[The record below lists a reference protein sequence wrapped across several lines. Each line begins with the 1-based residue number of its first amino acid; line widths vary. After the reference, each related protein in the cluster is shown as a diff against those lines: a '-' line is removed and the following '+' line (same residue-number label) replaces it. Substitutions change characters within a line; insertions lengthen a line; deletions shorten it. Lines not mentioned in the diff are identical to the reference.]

1 MKEGS
6 GFRSRRGLSAVS
18 LGLGLALAVV
28 VAGCGASPAASSFL
42 PKTTNATTSPAKT
55 QPTEP
60 ALATGD
66 SLGPDGVVSSSVV
79 AENKLPGTTAWEI
92 PPHSGPDGIQG
103 FASLGDPTVG
113 TQVTLYVS
121 TEATTFRVVAY
132 RMGWYQGL
140 GGRQVWESPLTTG
153 RVQPGCPLT
162 AGINMVSCDNWTA
175 SLTVPITAAFTP
187 GDYLLKLEGNVGQQ
201 GYIPLTVWDPASHA
215 TYLIMNRTFTEEG
228 WNAFGG
234 YSYYQ
239 GEGPCTLGSGPYP
252 VCNRA
257 RVVSFDRPYDTGDG
271 ASDFLS
277 NEYPLIRFCEEHGL
291 DVSYATDVTVDEHP
305 TLLLQ
310 HKTLL
315 SLGHD
320 ESWSNNERQAALTA
334 QAAGM
339 NIVFFGAAALVRH
352 VRLEPSLLGPDRQ
365 EVDYRDSSEDP
376 LNGHGDPL
384 QVTGNTWASPP
395 TNWSEVGLVGELYS
409 GYITKGSAPFVVADA
424 ASWAFKGTGLRN
436 GSSIPGVIISDID
449 HVAPGPPTPADL
461 QVLGHSPI
469 GLEQVYT
476 NQGKW
481 GLATYSDM
489 TYYTDPTGGAGVLD
503 TGDNNWINALTPC
516 AASVPQCPST
526 EIRKITGN
534 ILRLFGQGPTG
545 AIAPATPNLN
555 TIQPPGS

>member
-1 MKEGS
+1 MREGKGS
-6 GFRSRRGLSAVS
+6 RSSRDPSVVS
-18 LGLGLALAVV
+18 LGLGLVLAVV
-28 VAGCGASPAASSFL
+28 LSGCGASPTSSSFL
-42 PKTTNATTSPAKT
+42 PSTTTATTSPAKT
-55 QPTEP
+55 QPTDP

-66 SLGPDGVVSSSVV
+66 SLGPDGVVSPSVV

-92 PPHSGPDGIQG
+92 PPHSGPDGIEG
-103 FASLGDPTVG
+103 FANLGDPTVG
-113 TQVTLYVS
+113 TQITLYVS
-121 TEATTFRVVAY
+121 TEATNFRVVAY

-140 GGRQVWESPLTTG
+140 GGHEVWESPLTTG
-153 RVQPGCPLT
+153 RVQPACPLT

-187 GDYLLKLEGNVGQQ
+187 GDYLLKMVGNFGQQ
-201 GYIPLTVWDPASHA
+201 GYIPLTVWDPASHS

-239 GEGPCTLGSGPYP
+239 GQGPCTLGSGPYP

-291 DVSYATDVTVDEHP
+291 DVSYATDVTIDEHP

-320 ESWSNNERQAALTA
+320 ESWSNSERQAALTA
-334 QAAGM
+334 QAVGM

-352 VRLEPSLLGPDRQ
+352 VRLEPSPLGPDRQ

-376 LNGHGDPL
+376 LNGHGDPME
-384 QVTGNTWASPP
+384 VTGNTWASPP

-409 GYITKGSAPFVVADA
+409 GYVTTGSAPFVVADA
-424 ASWAFKGTGLRN
+424 ATWAFKETGLRN
-436 GSSIPGVIISDID
+436 GSSIPGIITSDID
-449 HVAPGPPTPADL
+449 HVSPGPPTPANL

-469 GLEQVYT
+469 LLNQVYT

-481 GLATYSDM
+481 GWVTYSDM

-503 TGDNNWINALTPC
+503 TGDNNWINALKPC
-516 AASVPQCPST
+516 PASVAQCPAT
-526 EIRKITGN
+526 DVAKITGN

-545 AIAPATPNLN
+545 DIAPSTPNLN
-555 TIQPPGS
+555 TIQPAGS

>member
-1 MKEGS
+1 MKEGR
-6 GFRSRRGLSAVS
+6 GHRSRRGLFA

-28 VAGCGASPAASSFL
+28 VAGCGASPTASSFL
-42 PKTTNATTSPAKT
+42 PNRAKATTSPAET
-55 QPTEP
+55 QPTDP
-60 ALATGD
+60 ALAPGD
-66 SLGPDGVVSSSVV
+66 FLGPDGVVSPSVV

-92 PPHSGPDGIQG
+92 PPHTGSDGIEG
-103 FASLGDPTVG
+103 FANLGDPTVG
-113 TQVTLYVS
+113 TQITLYVS
-121 TEATTFRVVAY
+121 TEATNFRVVAY

-140 GGRQVWESPLTTG
+140 GGRQVWESPLTAG
-153 RVQPGCPLT
+153 RVQPACPLT
-162 AGINMVSCDNWTA
+162 AGINMVSCANWTA
-175 SLTVPITAAFTP
+175 SLTIPITAAFTP
-187 GDYLLKLEGNVGQQ
+187 GDYLLKMEGNFGQQ
-201 GYIPLTVWDPASHA
+201 GYIPLTVWDPASHS

-239 GEGPCTLGSGPYP
+239 GQGPCTLGSGSYP

-257 RVVSFDRPYDTGDG
+257 RVVSFDRPYDTGNG

-339 NIVFFGAAALVRH
+339 NIVFLGAAALVRH
-352 VRLEPSLLGPDRQ
+352 VRLEASPLGPDRQ

-376 LNGHGDPL
+376 LNGHGDPME
-384 QVTGNTWASPP
+384 VTGNTWASPP

-409 GYITKGSAPFVVADA
+409 GYVTSGSASFVVADA
-424 ASWAFKGTGLRN
+424 AAWTFKGTGLRN
-436 GSSIPGVIISDID
+436 GSSIPGIITSDID

-469 GLEQVYT
+469 LLNQVYT

-481 GLATYSDM
+481 GWVTYSDM
-489 TYYTDPTGGAGVLD
+489 TYYTDPTRGAGVLD
-503 TGDNNWINALTPC
+503 TGDNNWINAMTPC
-516 AASVPQCPST
+516 VASVPHCPAT
-526 EIRKITGN
+526 MVAKITGN

-545 AIAPATPNLN
+545 DIAPSTPNLN
-555 TIQPPGS
+555 TIQPAGS

>member
-1 MKEGS
+1 M
-6 GFRSRRGLSAVS
+6 RRTNRRKRHRRLPAVTV
-18 LGLGLALAVV
+18 GLGLALAVILS
-28 VAGCGASPAASSFL
+28 GCGESPTAASFSA
-42 PKTTNATTSPAKT
+42 PKVRPKTSPASTRPQKSS
-55 QPTEP
+55 P
-60 ALATGD
+60 ATTA
-66 SLGPDGVVSSSVV
+66 SLGPDGVISSSVI
-79 AENKLPGTTAWEI
+79 AQNQLPGTTAWEI
-92 PPHSGPDGIQG
+92 PPHTGPDGIEG
-103 FASLGDPTVG
+103 FANVADPTAG

-121 TEATTFRVVAY
+121 TAATTFQVVAY

-140 GGRQVWESPLTTG
+140 GGHQVWQSPPTPG
-153 RVQPGCPLT
+153 RVQPACPLT
-162 AGINMVSCDNWTA
+162 AGVNMVSCDNWTA
-175 SLTVPITAAFTP
+175 SLTIPITAAFAP
-187 GDYLLKLEGNVGQQ
+187 GDYLLKLVGSTGQEGYV
-201 GYIPLTVWDPASHA
+201 PLTVWDPSSHA

-291 DVSYATDVTVDEHP
+291 DVTYATDVTVDEHP
-305 TLLLQ
+305 TVLLQ

-320 ESWSNNERQAALTA
+320 ESWSNNERVAALTA
-334 QAAGM
+334 QTKGM

-352 VRLEPSLLGPDRQ
+352 VRLQASPLGPDRQ

-376 LNGHGDPL
+376 LNGVGDPL
-384 QVTGNTWASPP
+384 LVTGNTWASPP

-409 GYITKGSAPFVVADA
+409 GYVTTGSAPFVVADA
-424 ASWAFKGTGLRN
+424 SAWAFQGTGLRN
-436 GSSIPGVIISDID
+436 GSSIPGLITSDID
-449 HVAPGPPTPADL
+449 HVSPGPPTPADL

-469 GLEQVYT
+469 ALNQVYT

-481 GLATYSDM
+481 GLVTYSDM
-489 TYYTDPTGGAGVLD
+489 TYYSEPDGGAGVLD

-516 AASVPQCPST
+516 PRTVAHCPAT
-526 EIRKITGN
+526 EVAKITGN

-545 AIAPATPNLN
+545 TNAPATSNLI
-555 TIQPPGS
+555 TILPPGS